1 MGACDDRDATLD
13 AKDVSIDRTARLA
26 RVSLSLS
33 RAGDA
38 RATDDAPRARDAGGG
53 SRGTPGRR
61 RVERGRTDAARD
73 DRRALDDRDD
83 RVRRIAGRL
92 ARVDRSPDARRAR
105 EGSGRA
111 IVRKP

>member
-13 AKDVSIDRTARLA
+13 ANVSIDRTARLA
-26 RVSLSLS
+26 RVSL
-33 RAGDA
+33 A
-38 RATDDAPRARDAGGG
+38 RATRGRRMMPLAPPRDRAGGG
-53 SRGTPGRR
+53 SRGKPGRR

-73 DRRALDDRDD
+73 VRRARDDRND

>member
-13 AKDVSIDRTARLA
+13 AKDVSIGRTARLA

-33 RAGDA
+33 RA
-38 RATDDAPRARDAGGG
+38 RATDDDPRARDAGGG

-83 RVRRIAGRL
+83 RDRRIAGRL